1 MLSRLLVVSGA
12 AATIAAAFLPWVTI
26 TGLGVTLELGLI
38 GADVSA
44 GDRTV
49 AGTDTALCPVLIGVG
64 IVSAALGVLGVA
76 RRLLALVGLLTAV
89 AGGLLV
95 YYMANVLELETRGDG
110 ELKRAAGRALLDS
123 SIGAGT
129 PLLLAGGLLIL
140 VGARARR

>member
-26 TGLGVTLELGLI
+26 SGLGATFDLGLI

-49 AGTDTALCPVLIGVG
+49 AGTDTALWPALVG
-64 IVSAALGVLGVA
+64 AAIAGGALGLLGVA
-76 RRLLALVGLLTAV
+76 RRVLALLGLLTAV

-95 YYMANVLELETRGDG
+95 YYMANVVELETRDDG
-110 ELKRAAGRALLDS
+110 ALKRAAGRALLDS
-123 SIGAGT
+123 SIGVGT

-140 VGARARR
+140 MGALARR